1 MDAPNSQFVRVQ
13 LSGMSGTKSSRQ
25 QSVEEDGNGKEGE
38 KAASSRRSP
47 VTTGTEKEKPASS
60 RLSPVTVRRESD
72 PGFATIHFNFIS
84 VTQDDH
90 QVVDFTKTACN
101 KLV

>member
-25 QSVEEDGNGKEGE
+25 QSAEEDGTGKEGE